1 MVRRKRAV
9 PVLTASVPVR
19 VRFSEVDSMRIVW
32 HGEYVRYFEDVR
44 EAFGRQYPGLG
55 YMDIYESGYTTPVVD
70 IQLQFKSPL
79 HYGET
84 AVAEVGFVP
93 SDAAKICFEYTIR
106 RATNG
111 EVVATGSTVQVFLNL
126 EGVLELVNPPFYLK
140 WKERWGVK

>member
-1 MVRRKRAV
+1 
-9 PVLTASVPVR
+9 
-19 VRFSEVDSMRIVW
+19 MRIVW

-111 EVVATGSTVQVFLNL
+111 EVVATGSTVQVFLNP